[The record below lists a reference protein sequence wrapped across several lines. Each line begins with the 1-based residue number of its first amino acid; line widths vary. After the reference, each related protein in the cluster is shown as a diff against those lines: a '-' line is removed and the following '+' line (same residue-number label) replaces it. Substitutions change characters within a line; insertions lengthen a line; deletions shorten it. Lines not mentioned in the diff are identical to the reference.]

1 MFRNNVVVG
10 EAAAVFQMIM
20 DVVDTAAAMVGA
32 MVATMAGGEL
42 SKVYMHHLIVVVV
55 KVLARMKLAATE
67 VAVKLMVET
76 VVEESE
82 DAGVE

>member
-1 MFRNNVVVG
+1 MVVG